1 MAVATIASKGQLTVP
16 KEIRE
21 RLDLKPGDR
30 VRFVPDGGGG
40 VAVRKLRPVQAL
52 FGRFPTNGVSATVEE
67 MSEAAEDAAAEHV
80 VSSFRR

>member
-21 RLDLKPGDR
+21 PLDLKPGDR
-30 VRFVPDGGGG
+30 VRFVPDGGG

-52 FGRFPTNGVSATVEE
+52 FGRFPTNGVSAMVEE
-67 MSEAAEDAAAEHV
+67 MSEAAEEAAAEHA